1 MEIEPQGIARNKIW
15 IIYVLDVLKMRLKEE
30 QLAEICDRFSLM
42 GCFDFSLAINELQKT
57 DLVKCEES
65 PLGRLY
71 SMSALGEITLEY
83 FVRELSYTK
92 HKEVASA
99 LKREADDIYL
109 KSVIGYD
116 YMKLKD
122 GRYRVMLRMIEKDLE
137 VFDITLIANSK
148 QEAAAMSENWMK
160 NALKVYEAVYLT
172 LGRDEQ

>member
-1 MEIEPQGIARNKIW
+1 
-15 IIYVLDVLKMRLKEE
+15 
-30 QLAEICDRFSLM
+30 
-42 GCFDFSLAINELQKT
+42 
-57 DLVKCEES
+57 
-65 PLGRLY
+65 
-71 SMSALGEITLEY
+71 MSALGESTLEY

-92 HKEVASA
+92 RKEVASA

-172 LGRDEQ
+172 LGRDE